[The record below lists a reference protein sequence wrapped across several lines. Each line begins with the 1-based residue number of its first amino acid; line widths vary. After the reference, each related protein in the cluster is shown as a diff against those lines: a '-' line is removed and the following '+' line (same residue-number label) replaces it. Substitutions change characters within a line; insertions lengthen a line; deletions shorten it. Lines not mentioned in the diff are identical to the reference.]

1 MHLSPQSMLPVLA
14 LVIVS
19 GCVSVRRG
27 GSDTV
32 SCPTNLKQYV
42 RTTLYIGTSRYFADD
57 GWKRFTED
65 VLVKHLPAGGS
76 VIENDS
82 GWWRRP
88 DGSTAMGGG
97 RLLIVLA
104 PMSEIATH
112 RAGIQSVIEEIKRVT
127 GHLSVGR
134 EEDRLCATF

>member
-1 MHLSPQSMLPVLA
+1 MHFNPRSTIPVIAIVFLSSCSA
-14 LVIVS
+14 
-19 GCVSVRRG
+19 RRG
-27 GSDTV
+27 ATDTGR
-32 SCPTNLKQYV
+32 CPINLKDYV
-42 RTTLYIGTSRYFADD
+42 RTTLYIGTSRYFAGD

-76 VIENDS
+76 VIENES

-104 PMSEIATH
+104 PMHEIKAH
-112 RAGIQSVIEEIKRVT
+112 RAGIQAVITEIKRVT
-127 GHLSVGR
+127 GHLSVGL
-134 EEDRLCATF
+134 EEDRLCAAF